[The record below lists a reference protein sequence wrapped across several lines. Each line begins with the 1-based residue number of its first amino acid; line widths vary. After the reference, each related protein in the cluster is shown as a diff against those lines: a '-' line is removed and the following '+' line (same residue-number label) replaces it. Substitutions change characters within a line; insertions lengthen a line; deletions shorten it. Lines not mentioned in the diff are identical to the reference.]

1 MNLAASPGDAA
12 IVVADPHWLLES
24 YDHATGALRFIRAAR
39 EDFVAAPF
47 LAPGYWET
55 SGFEQKLVSERA
67 LAALLPQSAPR
78 PQLNFIWHT
87 AFCCSTVIANAL
99 DSAGKNLSL
108 KEPGIVLS
116 LADARRQNVVG
127 SAVGFR
133 FPEIVFRLLARP
145 MAPGEQVTIKPTNFA
160 NYAMRDAAG
169 LTEGKHLLLY
179 SDCRSFLISVLKKG
193 EYGRRTVRELYA
205 KILRDGNAEARW
217 PQDKMFAMSDMQ
229 VAAVAWHMQIAEFH
243 RSWPMLANDRGASL
257 DCDAFLVK
265 PVETLMA
272 LDEFFGLGL
281 GRAHFEAVMASPA
294 ANRHSK
300 DGGVRFGAEDRQ
312 REHREFAARFGT
324 EIDETVR
331 WSYQACPS
339 TPRDCPVPAPLVTME
354 KSYLP

>member
-1 MNLAASPGDAA
+1 MNVAASPGDEVAS
-12 IVVADPHWLLES
+12 VLADPHWLLES
-24 YDHATGALRFIRAAR
+24 YDHATGKLRFIRAAR

-55 SGFEQKLVSERA
+55 SSFEHRLVTERA
-67 LAALLPQSAPR
+67 LAAALPQTAPR
-78 PQLNFIWHT
+78 PRLNFIWHT
-87 AFCCSTVIANAL
+87 AFCCSTAIANAL
-99 DSAGKNLSL
+99 DNTGKNLSL

-133 FPEIVFRLLARP
+133 FPELVFRLLARS

-169 LTEGKHLLLY
+169 LTDGKHLLLY

-205 KILRDGNAEARW
+205 KILRDGNAEMRW
-217 PQDKMFAMSDMQ
+217 PPEKAFALSDMQ
-229 VAAVAWHMQIAEFH
+229 VAAVTWHMQIAEFH
-243 RSWPMLANDRGASL
+243 RSWPMLAGGRGASL
-257 DCDAFLVK
+257 DCDAYLAR
-265 PVETLMA
+265 PVETLTA
-272 LDEFFGLGL
+272 LDDFFGLDL
-281 GRAHFEAVMASPA
+281 GRAHFEAVMAKPS
-294 ANRHSK
+294 RHAK
-300 DGGVRFGAEDRQ
+300 DGDVAFGAEDRA
-312 REHREFAARFGT
+312 REHREFAAQFGT

-331 WSYQACPS
+331 WSYQTCPA
-339 TPRDCPVPAPLVTME
+339 TPRDCPVPAPLVTLE

>member
-1 MNLAASPGDAA
+1 MNLAAPGADTAE
-12 IVVADPHWLLES
+12 IVSDPHWFLEG
-24 YDHATGALRFIRAAR
+24 YDHAAGRLRFVRTAR
-39 EDFVAAPF
+39 EDVVAAPF
-47 LAPGYWET
+47 LAQGYWDV
-55 SGFEQKLVSERA
+55 GGLPQQLVAERD
-67 LAALLPQSAPR
+67 LAAILPQTAP
-78 PQLNFIWHT
+78 PPHLNFIWHT
-87 AFCCSTVIANAL
+87 AFCCSTAIANAL
-99 DSAGKNLSL
+99 DCAGKNLSL

-133 FPEIVFRLLARP
+133 FPELVFRLLARGI
-145 MAPGEQVTIKPTNFA
+145 APGEQVTIKPTNFA

-169 LTEGKHLLLY
+169 LTEGRHLLLY

-217 PQDKMFAMSDMQ
+217 PQDKVFAMTDMQ
-229 VAAVAWHMQIAEFH
+229 VAAVTWHMQIAEFR
-243 RSWPMLANDRGASL
+243 RSWPMLANGRGASL
-257 DCDAFLVK
+257 DCDAYLAR
-265 PVETLMA
+265 PVETLTA
-272 LDEFFGLGL
+272 LDDFLGLGL

-300 DGGVRFGAEDRQ
+300 DEGVRFGAEDRQ
-312 REHREFAARFGT
+312 REHREFAAQFGA

-331 WSYQACPS
+331 WSYQACPA
-339 TPRDCPVPAPLVTME
+339 TPRECPVPAPLVTME